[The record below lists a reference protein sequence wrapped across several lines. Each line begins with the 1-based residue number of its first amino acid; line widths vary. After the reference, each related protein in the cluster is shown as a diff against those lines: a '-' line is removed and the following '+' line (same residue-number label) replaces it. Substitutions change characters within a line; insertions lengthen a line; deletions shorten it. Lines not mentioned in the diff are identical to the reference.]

1 MCIRDS
7 VKAVHGVAVEDRDG
21 TPVTVLMAPALAV
34 PESRDL
40 DELLVDLR
48 EGGQQLAVVV
58 DEHGGTAGIITL
70 EDVLEELV
78 GEIDDE
84 HDAAPTLFTRVESK
98 GSTIVPGS
106 LHRDEIRD
114 ATGFDMPEGEY
125 ETVAGLVLDRLG
137 HIPVP
142 GEMTTVDGWRLEVV
156 AMDRLRVA
164 TVRLVAPAEDS

>member
-1 MCIRDS
+1 M
-7 VKAVHGVAVEDRDG
+7 KAVHGVALDARAS
-21 TPVTVLMAPALAV
+21 TPVTDLMAPTLAV

-40 DELLVDLR
+40 DELLVELR

-98 GSTIVPGS
+98 GSTVVPAS
-106 LHRDEIRD
+106 LHHDEVLD
-114 ATGFDMPEGEY
+114 ATGFEMPEGEY
-125 ETVAGLVLDRLG
+125 ETLAGLVLDRLG

-142 GEMTTVDGWRLEVV
+142 GEMVTVDGWRLEVV

-164 TVRLVAPAEDS
+164 TVRLVAPAEEAS